1 MHDPNESNE
10 SDGLVASARF
20 VEAMRNERVKK
31 GWSQRKL
38 AEELEAASGLK
49 LDPSA
54 MTRME
59 NGQREMKLNEAVAI
73 ARVLGIPMATVLTG
87 KQEQLV
93 RECMLWLGEWDA
105 HVKAGQKLAER
116 VRAALESGAV
126 QPSILERRE
135 EAKGMVAGQSL
146 DPGESERLMSFLARV
161 ADSDGVSGFVEF
173 VESISSPESWRF
185 MFAGP
190 FHDLWVSPV
199 GRKANP

>member
-1 MHDPNESNE
+1 MHDSNESNE
-10 SDGLVASARF
+10 SDGLVASTRF
-20 VEAMRNERVKK
+20 AEAMRNERVNK

-38 AEELEAASGLK
+38 AEELETASGLK

-116 VRAALESGAV
+116 VRAALESGTV
-126 QPSILERRE
+126 QPSMLERFE
-135 EAKGMVAGQSL
+135 QAEGVIAGRSL
-146 DPGESERLMSFLARV
+146 DSEESARLGASLAQA

-173 VESISSPESWRF
+173 VESISTPETWRF
-185 MFAGP
+185 MFAGQ
-190 FHDLWVSPV
+190 FQDLWVSPV
-199 GRKANP
+199 RGKANQ

>member
-1 MHDPNESNE
+1 MHEPNESN
-10 SDGLVASARF
+10 GLVASTRF
-20 VEAMRNERVKK
+20 AEAMRNERSKK

-38 AEELEAASGLK
+38 AEELETASGLK

-73 ARVLGIPMATVLTG
+73 ARVLGIPMATVLSG

-93 RECMLWLGEWDA
+93 RECMLWLEGWDT

-146 DPGESERLMSFLARV
+146 DPGDSARLIASLARA

-173 VESISSPESWRF
+173 VESISSPETWRF
-185 MFAGP
+185 MLAGQ
-190 FHDLWVSPV
+190 FQDLWVSPV
-199 GRKANP
+199 GRTAEL

>member
-1 MHDPNESNE
+1 MHDSNESNE
-10 SDGLVASARF
+10 SDGLVASTRF
-20 VEAMRNERVKK
+20 AEAMRTERVTK

-59 NGQREMKLNEAVAI
+59 NGQRELKLNEAVAI
-73 ARVLGIPMATVLTG
+73 ARVLKIPIATVLTG

-116 VRAALESGAV
+116 VRAALESGTV
-126 QPSILERRE
+126 QPSMLERFE
-135 EAKGMVAGQSL
+135 QAEGWETHEVPSE
-146 DPGESERLMSFLARV
+146 ESERLRASLAQK

-173 VESISSPESWRF
+173 VESIASPEKWHF
-185 MFAGP
+185 MFAGR
-190 FHDLWVSPV
+190 FEDLWVSPGV
-199 GRKANP
+199 WKAKP